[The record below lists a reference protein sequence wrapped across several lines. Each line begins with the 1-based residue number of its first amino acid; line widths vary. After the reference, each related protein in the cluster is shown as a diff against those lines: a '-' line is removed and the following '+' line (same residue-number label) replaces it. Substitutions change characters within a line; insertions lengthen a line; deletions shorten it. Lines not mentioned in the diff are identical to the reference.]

1 MQFPFLSVI
10 IFAPLIT
17 AVLLFMLPANRKDEV
32 RVLSAFTAFITLAL
46 SIYVFVA
53 YDKAGPQYQFVEKF
67 PWVPALGISYHVGTD
82 GVGLTML
89 LLTGPPLA

>member
-32 RVLSAFTAFITLAL
+32 RVLSAFTAFVTLAL
-46 SIYVFVA
+46 SVYVFVA
-53 YDKAGPQYQFVEKF
+53 
-67 PWVPALGISYHVGTD
+67 
-82 GVGLTML
+82 
-89 LLTGPPLA
+89 